1 MLARCP
7 IARATL
13 AWTRRAT
20 PALLLLIALAPA
32 GCARHADPLLAS
44 YTPGPAGGG
53 PRRGGTIVLVREED
67 PDYLDPA
74 MSYGSYSAPIIEAVF
89 RTLLDYDDAPG
100 AAGARLH
107 PEIARSMP
115 DLREGGTLYCFAIRP
130 EARFGPPLHRHVTA
144 GDFKYSIERLFR
156 IGSPGIPFY
165 TEIVGGR
172 DLVAGRAKTLP
183 GVIARGD
190 SLYIRI
196 VKPDPTFL
204 QTFSMSFISP
214 VPREV
219 AERWPNSF
227 SMHTVATGPYRFAE
241 FVPRRRVLMVRNP
254 DYWGTPAWA
263 DTIELRLGVS
273 SSNACALIRRGL
285 VDGGFFEVPAAE
297 FARMVTDSAWRP
309 QVLIDDPLDTEYLF
323 MNVREKPFDD
333 VRVRQAVCWAL
344 DREAFDRVYSGL
356 APPAGE
362 FLPPGMP
369 GMRPLGRYMP
379 RDLARARAL
388 LREAGYLHGFRTRLY
403 GWTVEPGPRL
413 LEVVQQ
419 QLAEIGIVADL
430 DLGETVGYTAMA
442 EDTSNHVAFGIFSWY
457 ADYVDP
463 DDFFPVLFD
472 GRRITPTQN
481 LNLSML
487 DDSIVNAEIDRA
499 AATPGD
505 SARAAIWRG
514 VDARIMDLAPAALMS
529 HRLESRL
536 WSPRVGGWYHHI
548 TRLTKLEALYVK
560 RPAGAARPVLAARP
574 AGPGAR
580 ASAAAASR

>member
-1 MLARCP
+1 MSPCP
-7 IARATL
+7 FVRGRL
-13 AWTRRAT
+13 AWTHPAT
-20 PALLLLIALAPA
+20 PALLLLLALGLA
-32 GCARHADPLLAS
+32 GCAHRETLLLAG
-44 YTPGPAGGG
+44 YTPGPAGEG
-53 PRRGGTIVLVREED
+53 PRRGGRIVLVREED
-67 PDYLDPA
+67 PDYLDPG
-74 MSYGSYSAPIIEAVF
+74 MSYGTYSAPIIEAVF

-100 AAGARLH
+100 VAGARLH
-107 PEIARSMP
+107 PEIARTMP

-130 EARFGPPLHRHVTA
+130 EARFGPPLHRHITA
-144 GDFKYSIERLFR
+144 EDFKYSIERLFR

-172 DLVAGRAKTLP
+172 ELAAGRARSLA

-190 SLYIRI
+190 SLYVRI
-196 VKPDPTFL
+196 VRPDPTFL
-204 QTFSMSFISP
+204 ETFSMSFISP
-214 VPREV
+214 VPREA
-219 AERWPNSF
+219 AERWPNSL

-254 DYWGTPAWA
+254 DYWGRPAWA

-297 FARMVTDSAWRP
+297 YARMVSDPLWRR
-309 QVLIDDPLDTEYLF
+309 QILIDDPFDTEYLF

-333 VRVRQAVCWAL
+333 VRVRQAICWAL

-362 FLPPGMP
+362 FMPPSMP

-379 RDLARARAL
+379 RDLARAREL
-388 LREAGYLHGFRTRLY
+388 LREAGYPHGFRTKLY

-419 QLAEIGIVADL
+419 QLAEIGVVAEL

-442 EDTSNHVAFGIFSWY
+442 EDTSNHVAFGLFSWF

-463 DDFFPVLFD
+463 DDFLPVLFD
-472 GRRITPTQN
+472 GRRITATQN

-487 DDSIVNAEIDRA
+487 DDPIVNAGIDRA
-499 AATPGD
+499 AATPDD

-514 VDARIMDLAPAALMS
+514 VDARIMDLAAAALMS

-536 WSPRVGGWYHHI
+536 WSPRIGGWYHHI

-560 RPAGAARPVLAARP
+560 QPAGAPPTRAGARPLPPRVRASVAAR
-574 AGPGAR
+574 
-580 ASAAAASR
+580 